1 MYDAS
6 DAEKKKLTGG
16 YKKYMK
22 IGIYGGSFNPMHY
35 GHTGLSKWVIDN
47 TDLDELWL
55 MVSPNNPLKDSK
67 ILGGEEERLKGA
79 KEAIAALH
87 DERIKVSDFEFSL
100 PRPSYTAE
108 TLRQLRKQYP
118 EHEFVLVIGEDN
130 WAIFDQWRDWEE
142 ILRLHQ
148 VYIYPRH
155 PLTAKRSF
163 SDSGRAVQRSFSEA
177 VIQPKAVYLKDAPLF
192 DISSTEIRNLGL

>member
-1 MYDAS
+1 
-6 DAEKKKLTGG
+6 
-16 YKKYMK
+16 MK

-79 KEAIAALH
+79 KEAIAALN

-130 WAIFDQWRDWEE
+130 WEIFDKWKDYEE

-148 VYIYPRH
+148 VYIYPRKQ
-155 PLTAKRSF
+155 TA
-163 SDSGRAVQRSFSEA
+163 A
-177 VIQPKAVYLKDAPLF
+177 LKDRFAEGPASPERPPFGLKEIKGVRFLQDAPYF

>member
-1 MYDAS
+1 
-6 DAEKKKLTGG
+6 
-16 YKKYMK
+16 
-22 IGIYGGSFNPMHY
+22 MHY
-35 GHTGLSKWVIDN
+35 GHTGLAKWVIEN

-55 MVSPNNPLKDSK
+55 MVSPNNPLKDSAL
-67 ILGGEEERLKGA
+67 LGGEAERLRGA
-79 KEAIAALH
+79 KEAIAALN

-108 TLRQLRKQYP
+108 TLRQLRQRYP

-130 WAIFDQWRDWEE
+130 WAIFDRWRDWEE

-155 PLTAKRSF
+155 PLPGESHPTPLLPYSSTPNTAS
-163 SDSGRAVQRSFSEA
+163 AA
-177 VIQPKAVYLKDAPLF
+177 WQPKAVFLRNAPYF
-192 DISSTEIRNLGL
+192 DISSTEIRRRGVEG

>member
-1 MYDAS
+1 
-6 DAEKKKLTGG
+6 
-16 YKKYMK
+16 MK

-67 ILGGEEERLKGA
+67 IFGGEEERLRGA
-79 KEAIAALH
+79 KEAIAALN

-130 WAIFDQWRDWEE
+130 WAIFDQWKDYEE
-142 ILRLHQ
+142 ILQLHQ

-155 PLTAKRSF
+155 PLTAQRSC

>member
-1 MYDAS
+1 MRVPYFI
-6 DAEKKKLTGG
+6 
-16 YKKYMK
+16 MK

-67 ILGGEEERLKGA
+67 ILGGEEERLRGA
-79 KEAIAALH
+79 KEAIAALN

-130 WAIFDQWRDWEE
+130 WAIFDQWKDWEE

-155 PLTAKRSF
+155 PLTAQRSC
-163 SDSGRAVQRSFSEA
+163 SDSGRAAQRSFSEA
-177 VIQPKAVYLKDAPLF
+177 VIQPKAVYLKDAPYF

>member
-1 MYDAS
+1 
-6 DAEKKKLTGG
+6 
-16 YKKYMK
+16 MK

-67 ILGGEEERLKGA
+67 ILGREEERLRGA

-142 ILRLHQ
+142 ILRLHE
-148 VYIYPRH
+148 VLVYPRR
-155 PLTAKRSF
+155 PLSLKDRFAERPTS
-163 SDSGRAVQRSFSEA
+163 SERPPFGLKEIKG
-177 VIQPKAVYLKDAPLF
+177 VRYLKDAPLF
-192 DISSTEIRNLGL
+192 DISSTEIREMQIRGANLQ

>member
-1 MYDAS
+1 MRVPYFI
-6 DAEKKKLTGG
+6 
-16 YKKYMK
+16 MK

-130 WAIFDQWRDWEE
+130 WAIFDKWKDYEE
-142 ILRLHQ
+142 ILQLHQ

-163 SDSGRAVQRSFSEA
+163 SAA

>member
-1 MYDAS
+1 
-6 DAEKKKLTGG
+6 
-16 YKKYMK
+16 MK

-79 KEAIAALH
+79 KEAIAALN

-130 WAIFDQWRDWEE
+130 WAIFDQWKDYEE
-142 ILRLHQ
+142 ILRLHE
-148 VYIYPRH
+148 VLVYPRR
-155 PLTAKRSF
+155 PLRCTTADAERPPLAERPPF
-163 SDSGRAVQRSFSEA
+163 G
-177 VIQPKAVYLKDAPLF
+177 LKEIKGVRFLQNAPYF
-192 DISSTEIRNLGL
+192 DISSTEIREEIRKSNCRNTDTTIAR

>member
-1 MYDAS
+1 
-6 DAEKKKLTGG
+6 
-16 YKKYMK
+16 MK

-79 KEAIAALH
+79 KEAIAALN

-130 WAIFDQWRDWEE
+130 WAIFDQWKDYEE
-142 ILRLHQ
+142 ILQLHQ

-155 PLTAKRSF
+155 PLTAQRSC
-163 SDSGRAVQRSFSEA
+163 SDSGRAV
-177 VIQPKAVYLKDAPLF
+177 KAVYLKDAPYF